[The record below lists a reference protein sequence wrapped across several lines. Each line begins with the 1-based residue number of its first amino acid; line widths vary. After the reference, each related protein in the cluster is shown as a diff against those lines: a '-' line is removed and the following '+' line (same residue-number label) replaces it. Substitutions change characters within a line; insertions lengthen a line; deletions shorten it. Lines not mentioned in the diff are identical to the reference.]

1 VTLVDT
7 NVFVDLWTSDP
18 TFGAWSERALAR
30 AAGRGPLAIN
40 PVIYAELCLGF
51 SEEAELERILL
62 DSGVRRLPLPYPAAW
77 PAAKAFDAYRKR
89 GGTRATP
96 LPDFFI
102 GAHALVENLPLLTR
116 DAARYRTYFPD
127 VRLIAPAPGR

>member
-1 VTLVDT
+1 MTLVDT

-18 TFGAWSERALAR
+18 SFGAWSERALAR

-51 SEEAELERILL
+51 REEAELERILL
-62 DSGVRRLPLPYPAAW
+62 DSGVRRLQLPYPAAW
-77 PAAKAFDAYRKR
+77 RAAKAFDAYRKR
-89 GGTRATP
+89 GGTRTTP